1 MGNNQD
7 LVKKVRQLGY
17 PLFETEEHEDAN
29 EILAEVVQSEDPRL
43 WQGFPVMLANS
54 EDRNMFD
61 NNRLLYLL
69 KTPHEREN
77 FHHLLLVSF
86 ALYKIQNLKSAWIS
100 DLYRIFGP
108 TDKKDLGKLF
118 GQFAANEYIQIG
130 SVRLS
135 SEKIRTV
142 FQDYFEPA
150 RPRMGNIL
158 SVREEFGLEYSLS
171 QIFSPG
177 QKDLVLKKL
186 RREKFSKTENEYFS
200 RVVKKKLLALADPE
214 LHRLARRLIE

>member
-1 MGNNQD
+1 MENNQD

-29 EILAEVVQSEDPRL
+29 EILAEVVKSEDPRL

-54 EDRNMFD
+54 EERNMFD
-61 NNRLLYLL
+61 YNRLLYLL
-69 KTPHEREN
+69 KTSHERGI

-100 DLYRIFGP
+100 DLYRIFGL

-135 SEKIRTV
+135 SEKTRRV
-142 FQDYFEPA
+142 FQDYFAPA

-158 SVREEFGLEYSLS
+158 SIREEFGLEYSLS